1 MSLRGR
7 RPAAL
12 VTGASSG
19 IGRAIVL
26 RLAASGWTVFAGV
39 RKEEDAAYLRKR
51 SRAFL
56 HPVFLDI
63 TDENA
68 LKACV
73 AQLREAGVD
82 TLDGLVNNAG
92 ITVQG
97 PLEYLPADELRRQF
111 EVNLV
116 GQLTCTQTFLPLLR
130 RATGRIVFI
139 GSIAGR
145 TASLPLLG
153 PYCASKW
160 ALEALADTFR
170 IELRQSGIKVA
181 LVEPGT
187 IKTPIWDKAE
197 GAFDA
202 IREQLPPEGLE
213 RYDLMMKSGDDLAQL
228 AKKVGVSPDR
238 VARKVEHALTS
249 AHPKT
254 RYPVGDARPRMLLE
268 SPLPTKVRDWFI
280 SRVAVRGG

>member
-1 MSLRGR
+1 MSFNER
-7 RPAAL
+7 RPSAL

-26 RLAASGWTVFAGV
+26 RLARGGWTVFAGV
-39 RKEEDAAYLRKR
+39 RKEEDAVYLRER
-51 SRAFL
+51 SLAFL
-56 HPVFLDI
+56 HPVLLDI
-63 TDENA
+63 TDQDSMNS
-68 LKACV
+68 CV
-73 AQLREAGVD
+73 HELRAAGID
-82 TLDGLVNNAG
+82 ALDGLVNNAG

-97 PLEYLPADELRRQF
+97 PLEYLPAAELRRQF
-111 EVNLV
+111 EVNV
-116 GQLTCTQTFLPLLR
+116 TGQLTCTQTFLPLLR

-139 GSIAGR
+139 SSIAGR

-181 LVEPGT
+181 IVEPGT
-187 IKTPIWDKAE
+187 IDTPIWDKAE
-197 GAFDA
+197 GAFDT

-213 RYDLMMKSGDDLAQL
+213 RYDLMMKSGDDLATL
-228 AKKVGVSPDR
+228 AKKIGVSPDR
-238 VARKVEHALTS
+238 VARKVEHALSS

-268 SPLPTKVRDWFI
+268 MPLPTRVRDWFI
-280 SRVAVRGG
+280 SRVAVRGS